1 MAKQRIHKVLSE
13 AGVASR
19 RAVEEMII
27 EGRITVNHEPVTRL
41 PCFVDLAEDD
51 VHVDGRR
58 IRLRTA
64 PKVYLLLNKPR
75 GVVCTQS
82 DPQGRPRA
90 VDLVPQVPGRIY
102 CVGRL
107 DVASTGLIV
116 LTNDGEL
123 TQHLT
128 HPSHGVVKTYVA
140 EVDGRLGAEE
150 ITKLKAGLYV
160 GPKRTQ
166 RAGVTVLRRSP
177 KRSLVEIKV
186 AEGRNREVRRMLAK
200 VGHKVR
206 RLKRVAIG
214 SITDRGL
221 KIGSC
226 RALTRAE
233 VAQLRKAAA
242 QKPVAQKPAAS
253 GGTGETAAARDDGR
267 PPAAR
272 RPGKKTPGRANSRS
286 RPRRRTK

>member
-1 MAKQRIHKVLSE
+1 MAKQRIQKALSE

-19 RAVEEMII
+19 RAVEEMIL
-27 EGRITVNHEPVTRL
+27 EGRITVNGSPVTQL
-41 PCFVDLAEDD
+41 PCFVDLPEDD
-51 VHVDGRR
+51 VRVDSRR
-58 IRLRTA
+58 VRATA
-64 PKVYLLLNKPR
+64 APRVYVLLNKPR

-90 VDLVPQVPGRIY
+90 VDLVPTVSGRIY

-128 HPSHGVVKTYVA
+128 HPRHGVVKTYVV
-140 EVDGRLGAEE
+140 EVDGRLGGEQ
-150 ITKLKAGLYV
+150 ITRLKAGLYV

-166 RAGVTVLRRSP
+166 RSGVKVLRRSP
-177 KRSLVEIKV
+177 KRSLVEIKI
-186 AEGRNREVRRMLAK
+186 AEGRNREVRRLLAR

-214 SITDRGL
+214 PVTDRGL
-221 KIGSC
+221 KIGSY
-226 RALTRAE
+226 RILTRAE
-233 VAQLRKAAA
+233 VAKLRRAAA
-242 QKPVAQKPAAS
+242 QEPPAPA
-253 GGTGETAAARDDGR
+253 GRGEAPAARDDER
-267 PPAAR
+267 PEAKR
-272 RPGKKTPGRANSRS
+272 RRGKKTRRAAGSRG
-286 RPRRRTK
+286 RPRRRSK